1 MFPFMLRFQ
10 EGLSTDL
17 AYRHRGLV
25 LPAPECLRRDEVH
38 AGSLCFLRYAPI
50 PHSTD
55 WIHEWRVHCWTD
67 GSCLFLRL
75 SDHSEDS
82 DPIVT
87 SLLQINSF
95 SVGCQVV
102 VASLS
107 FSSTLHLLLASPVQ
121 LRALGSALFSPH
133 SVFLPMINL
142 RTPQCLDLC
151 LCQDWPW
158 WSVPNFPP
166 SFSLYDHKQWELFGT
181 LKLIFL
187 LLSST

>member
-1 MFPFMLRFQ
+1 MFLFILRFQ

-17 AYRHRGLV
+17 AYHHRGLA

-38 AGSLCFLRYAPI
+38 THSLCFLRYAPI

-95 SVGCQVV
+95 SVGCQDV

-107 FSSTLHLLLASPVQ
+107 FSSTLHLSLASPAQ
-121 LRALGSALFSPH
+121 LRALGSALFSPY
-133 SVFLPMINL
+133 SVFLPMMNL
-142 RTPQCLDLC
+142 QTPQCLDLC

-158 WSVPNFPP
+158 WSVPSFPP
-166 SFSLYDHKQWELFGT
+166 SFLLYDHKQWELFGT